1 MRTELVFALPARS
14 GEVSGGNL
22 YNEKLMRALAREHAV
37 TALRVADCIARIQQG
52 KPGLYFI
59 DSLDVEKSASFPA
72 AGAGQYF
79 GLIVHHLASL
89 EPGVETPDLE
99 RERTMLS
106 RFHLFLATSPF
117 TAELLRE
124 RGYDSTRILTVLPAP
139 PTGGCALPNP
149 TPPFVFSMVCNLI
162 PRKGVS
168 ELFEHLALLVHT
180 TDRFHLEVAGR
191 SDIEP
196 KYAEACLEVAQ
207 SSTLR
212 SIVRYLG
219 PVPHEQIAEC
229 YRRAA
234 AFVSTSKM
242 ETFGMALQ
250 EARAYGIP
258 ILAVDAGHA
267 RYQFTAGENGL
278 LFESAAAL
286 AHELVA
292 LSRKP
297 ARMQTLF
304 AGAQRLRASSDY
316 TWTAAAEEF
325 SQQLRRCHPA
335 ARGPER
341 NP

>member
-14 GEVSGGNL
+14 AEVSGGNV
-22 YNEKLMRALAREHAV
+22 YNEELMRALGREYAV
-37 TALRVADCIARIQQG
+37 TALRVPECIARVQQG
-52 KPGLYFI
+52 QPSFYFI
-59 DSLDVEKSASFPA
+59 DSLDLEKSASFPPA
-72 AGAGQYF
+72 RTGQYF
-79 GLIVHHLASL
+79 GLIVHHLATL

-99 RERTMLS
+99 RERSMLS
-106 RFHLFLATSPF
+106 RFHLLITTSPF

-124 RGYDSTRILTVLPAP
+124 RGYDSSRILTVPPAP
-139 PTGGCALPNP
+139 PTDGCALPTP
-149 TPPFVFSMVCNLI
+149 APPFVFSMVCNLI
-162 PRKGVS
+162 PRKGVL
-168 ELFEHLALLVHT
+168 ELFEHLARLVHT
-180 TDRFHLEVAGR
+180 TDCFHLEVAGR

-267 RYQFTAGENGL
+267 RHHFTAGENGL
-278 LFESAAAL
+278 LFESAASL
-286 AHELVA
+286 ARELLA
-292 LSRKP
+292 LSREP
-297 ARMQTLF
+297 ARMQRFF
-304 AGAQRLRASSDY
+304 ADAQRLRAPSDY

-325 SQQLRRCHPA
+325 SRQLRRCYPA
-335 ARGPER
+335 LGGPER
-341 NP
+341 SP